1 MSVQYTVPARLHPA
15 LLVCLPATLSI
26 VAWFPDR
33 FLGYGFLCTVAATS
47 GFGLLLSQLGRDS
60 GKRKEPDLWLSW
72 GGKPTT
78 QLLRHRDKFLDVN
91 TKTRYHHHL
100 AAMVPGITMPTADEE
115 AANPTAADQVY
126 DSCVKYLLQRT
137 RDSKQFALL
146 FQENVSYGFRRNL
159 WAMRPAGI
167 GFAIIGLIA
176 SSLAT
181 LIRFSD
187 SLPAVA
193 GIVMLVNSFILA
205 WWLIRITPDW
215 VRVPAF
221 AYAQELLAA
230 CDKLAD
236 ASSTSRQ

>member
-1 MSVQYTVPARLHPA
+1 MSVQYTVPARLYPA

-33 FLGYGFLCTVAATS
+33 FVGYGFLCTVATTS
-47 GFGLLLSQLGRDS
+47 GFGLLLCQLGRDS
-60 GKRKEPDLWLSW
+60 GKRKEAGLWLSW

-78 QLLRHRDKFLDVN
+78 QLLRHRDKFLDAN
-91 TKTRYHHHL
+91 TKARYHSHL
-100 AAMVPGITMPTADEE
+100 GVMVPGIAMPTADEE
-115 AANPTAADQVY
+115 AQNSPAADQIY
-126 DSCVKYLLQRT
+126 DSCVKYLLQKT

-159 WAMRPAGI
+159 WAMKPAGI

-181 LIRFSD
+181 LMHYSD
-187 SLPAVA
+187 SLPVVA
-193 GIVMLVNSFILA
+193 GFVTLINAFLLA
-205 WWLIRITPDW
+205 WWLVRITPDW

-236 ASSTSRQ
+236 TRSTSPK